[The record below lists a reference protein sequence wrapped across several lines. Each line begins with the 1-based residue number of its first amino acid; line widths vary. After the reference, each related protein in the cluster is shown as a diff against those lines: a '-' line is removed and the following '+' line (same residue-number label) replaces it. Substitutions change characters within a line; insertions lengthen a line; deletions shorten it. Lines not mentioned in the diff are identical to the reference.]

1 MMRLVLCMCL
11 AATVLLMP
19 LGSSNVDALGPSC
32 RHESPQIPVCQPPFV
47 SIAPC
52 CVPSPLF
59 PPPPPKVASIIL
71 PPAVPLCPAP
81 VCAPPVFPWA
91 IRKVP
96 PPGFRPY

>member
-1 MMRLVLCMCL
+1 MMRLVLCICV
-11 AATVLLMP
+11 AATVLLTL
-19 LGSSNVDALGPSC
+19 LGSSNVYALGSFY
-32 RHESPQIPVCQPPFV
+32 RHACPQVPVCQPPFV
-47 SIAPC
+47 PIAPC

-71 PPAVPLCPAP
+71 PPAVPVCPAP
-81 VCAPPVFPWA
+81 VCAPPVFPRA